1 MIEIR
6 DLVQRIGAPG
16 FLQDAGYTTR
26 KDGPGAAVRQ
36 RILKEVFLGQQDMP
50 EWLSDTVSLQ

>member
-1 MIEIR
+1 VIKIR
-6 DLVQRIGAPG
+6 ELVQRLGAPSL
-16 FLQDAGYTTR
+16 LQGAGYTTR